1 MLNDYL
7 FKGFLKIFHR
17 FFDIPQINP
26 HEQHERFTVF
36 DTNYKIFLRDVLQ
49 LLEPM
54 KAEKNEMLY
63 QELDDMQEIVFLSES
78 DIKIGYSINNKKLF
92 RITQGA
98 NAVGVYGVTFN
109 RKSHYIYKVIQESV
123 GYFIR

>member
-1 MLNDYL
+1 M
-7 FKGFLKIFHR
+7 
-17 FFDIPQINP
+17 
-26 HEQHERFTVF
+26 
-36 DTNYKIFLRDVLQ
+36 
-49 LLEPM
+49 
-54 KAEKNEMLY
+54 
-63 QELDDMQEIVFLSES
+63 SET